1 MGLIGHLQT
10 HDHHSWVMYVQD
22 MAADESVHVLQ
33 LMFSGE
39 RGSGQCF
46 FEFGVFE
53 KAVWDVVDVEINP
66 SLYDMNATDL
76 ILVSAGGDTTGVLSS
91 KI

>member
-1 MGLIGHLQT
+1 MLGLIGHLQT

-66 SLYDMNATDL
+66 SFARYECEGSHTRLRGL
-76 ILVSAGGDTTGVLSS
+76 
-91 KI
+91 